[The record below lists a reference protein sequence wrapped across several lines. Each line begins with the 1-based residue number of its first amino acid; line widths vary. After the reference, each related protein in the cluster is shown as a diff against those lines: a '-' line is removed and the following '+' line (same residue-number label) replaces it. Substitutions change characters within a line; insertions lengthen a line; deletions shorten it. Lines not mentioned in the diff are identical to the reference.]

1 MKITTV
7 RNEKEVEK
15 ICSESEEIKALREK
29 INNAYLNKERIGQM
43 AEKQYRQQREVE
55 EDALMD
61 VAMLRQKEL
70 EEIANQERLRREKEA
85 AFLHKKVS
93 SFEIRISRARW
104 LRGRD

>member
-1 MKITTV
+1 MLGTRNPYAPIEEKLARQMANMKITTV
-7 RNEKEVEK
+7 WNEKEVEK

-55 EDALMD
+55 DDALMD

-70 EEIANQERLRREKEA
+70 EDIAN
-85 AFLHKKVS
+85 
-93 SFEIRISRARW
+93 
-104 LRGRD
+104 

>member
-1 MKITTV
+1 LTNSNSCFAAKLTFPIATEITTV

-15 ICSESEEIKALREK
+15 ICQESEEIKALREK

-55 EDALMD
+55 DDALMD

-70 EEIANQERLRREKEA
+70 EDIAN
-85 AFLHKKVS
+85 
-93 SFEIRISRARW
+93 
-104 LRGRD
+104 

>member
-1 MKITTV
+1 MLGTRNPYAPIEEKLARQMANMKITTV

-55 EDALMD
+55 DDALMD

-70 EEIANQERLRREKEA
+70 EDIAN
-85 AFLHKKVS
+85 
-93 SFEIRISRARW
+93 
-104 LRGRD
+104 

>member
-1 MKITTV
+1 MLGARNPYAPIEEKLARQMAAMKITTV

-85 AFLHKKVS
+85 AF
-93 SFEIRISRARW
+93 
-104 LRGRD
+104 

>member
-1 MKITTV
+1 MLGTRNPYAPIEEKLARQMANMKITTV

-15 ICSESEEIKALREK
+15 ICQESEEIKALREK

-55 EDALMD
+55 DDALMD

-70 EEIANQERLRREKEA
+70 EDIAN
-85 AFLHKKVS
+85 
-93 SFEIRISRARW
+93 
-104 LRGRD
+104 

>member
-1 MKITTV
+1 MLGARNPYAPIEEKLARQMASMKITTV

-70 EEIANQERLRREKEA
+70 EEIAN
-85 AFLHKKVS
+85 
-93 SFEIRISRARW
+93 
-104 LRGRD
+104 

>member
-1 MKITTV
+1 MLGARNPYAPIEEKLARQMASMKITTV

-85 AFLHKKVS
+85 AF
-93 SFEIRISRARW
+93 
-104 LRGRD
+104 